1 MKDRSGRLVFVLFGL
16 KRECYFADSKS
27 DEEKIR
33 AFVRMYR
40 RQDMNFSPFSCP
52 IFLGHP
58 SITASALSRDTN
70 GFASQER
77 SQGRFGGVCRT
88 VHRRPL
94 TPRMARQNSHAT
106 KPTGLRL
113 EQDLFVRSRPRLA
126 FESCGGR

>member
-1 MKDRSGRLVFVLFGL
+1 MQ
-16 KRECYFADSKS
+16 S
-27 DEEKIR
+27 DGSPHFLRVPQER
-33 AFVRMYR
+33 PMYHSTSSR
-40 RQDMNFSPFSCP
+40 RTSPSPFEELSGSRRGPSEIGAP
-52 IFLGHP
+52 IY
-58 SITASALSRDTN
+58 N
-70 GFASQER
+70 GVGVVKRHEWFASQER

-126 FESCGGR
+126 S